1 MTTIEKPATTD
12 ASMALG
18 AFQTS
23 RLGLGTWA
31 WGDSVVWGYNK
42 SADAAILDAYQHSL
56 NAGVTL
62 IDTAE
67 LYGFGRSETLIG
79 QFMRQ
84 TGTNPLIATKFM
96 PLPWRWRK
104 ADLLGALRRSL
115 RRLGL
120 PQVDLY
126 QIHWPNPPRSV
137 EFWAEALADA
147 VEAGLTRTVGVSNYD
162 VAQMRSAHAVLAKR
176 GLSLASNQVEY
187 SLIER
192 APERNGL
199 LAACRELGVT
209 LIAYSPL
216 GMGLLTGKFT
226 PQNPP
231 KGIRGR
237 WFDATYLSRL
247 DPLTAKLREFGV
259 EHGKTPAQVA
269 LNWTICKGTLPIP
282 GAKNV
287 RQAEENAGALGWR
300 LNPEQVE
307 ALDALS
313 VTAQRSTR

>member
-1 MTTIEKPATTD
+1 MT
-12 ASMALG
+12 ASTAPDSTVALG
-18 AFQTS
+18 SLQTS

-31 WGDSVVWGYNK
+31 WGDSLVWGYRK
-42 SADAAILDAYQHSL
+42 SADADILDAYQSSL
-56 NAGVTL
+56 AACVTL

-67 LYGFGRSETLIG
+67 LYGFGRSEALIG
-79 QFMRQ
+79 QFMHQ
-84 TGTNPLIATKFM
+84 TGTKPTIATKFM
-96 PLPWRWRK
+96 PLPWRWRE
-104 ADLLGALRRSL
+104 ADLLGALRASL

-120 PQVDLY
+120 SQVDLY

-137 EFWAEALADA
+137 EFWAGALAAA

-176 GLSLASNQVEY
+176 GLTLASNQVEY

-192 APERNGL
+192 TPERNGL

-216 GMGLLTGKFT
+216 GMGLLTGKFS
-226 PQNPP
+226 PQLPP

-237 WFDATYLSRL
+237 WFDAAYLARL
-247 DPLTAKLREFGV
+247 EPLISKLRECGA
-259 EHGKTPAQVA
+259 EYGKTPAQVA

-287 RQAEENAGALGWR
+287 RQAQDNAGALGWQLR
-300 LNPEQVE
+300 PEQVE

-313 VTAQRSTR
+313 LTVQRSTP